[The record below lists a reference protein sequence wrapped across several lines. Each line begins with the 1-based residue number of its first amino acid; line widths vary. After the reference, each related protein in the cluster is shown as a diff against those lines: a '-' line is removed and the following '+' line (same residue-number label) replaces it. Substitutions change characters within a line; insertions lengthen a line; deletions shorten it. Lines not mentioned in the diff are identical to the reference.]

1 MSLEAFPGDLA
12 QCFSIIH
19 RAFQRD
25 TQPLYKAI
33 HLDVTNAY
41 ILLLLEKQGESSQN
55 ALARTLVINKGQITR
70 EIKRLSEL
78 GYISQTQS
86 VDNKTTN
93 VIRITAAGLEVVP
106 SIVKIRNDWWQERLD
121 HNQVTVDAPFAET
134 LQTIMADLIESN
146 RTKI

>member
-1 MSLEAFPGDLA
+1 MSLETFPGDLA

-33 HLDVTNAY
+33 HLNVTNAY

-121 HNQVTVDAPFAET
+121 HNQVTVDAPFAKT

>member
-1 MSLEAFPGDLA
+1 MSLETFPGDLA

-33 HLDVTNAY
+33 HLNVTNAY

-93 VIRITAAGLEVVP
+93 VIRITAAGLAVVP

-121 HNQVTVDAPFAET
+121 RNQVTVDAPFAAT